1 MKHERRVQMLIRE
14 RLENFDF
21 SNSEQKIVAY
31 ILEKK
36 AAIQEMTTKEIAEAT
51 YTSPST
57 LVRIAHKMNFSGWSD
72 LKEAFLKE
80 EEYLQKYFSE
90 INANLPFQRND
101 TIMSIASKIAALEK
115 ESIDDTLSLITHDD
129 LQQAIQIIRKASY
142 TSLFAVSNNLLITQ
156 EFQHNMSRIKK
167 RVDICALQGE
177 TIFKAHLADP
187 SSCAIIVSYS
197 GETEILNQTIK
208 TLKGNNIPVIAITN
222 IGDNT
227 AARLADCVLRI
238 STREKLYSKIA
249 TFSTDSA
256 IVYLLDVLYSCIFAL
271 DYDANLQL
279 RISTSKM
286 IEAARFSTVDIIKE
300 EDQGPG

>member
-1 MKHERRVQMLIRE
+1 M
-14 RLENFDF
+14 
-21 SNSEQKIVAY
+21 
-31 ILEKK
+31 
-36 AAIQEMTTKEIAEAT
+36 
-51 YTSPST
+51 
-57 LVRIAHKMNFSGWSD
+57 
-72 LKEAFLKE
+72 KE
-80 EEYLQKYFSE
+80 EEYLQKHFSE

-101 TIMSIASKIAALEK
+101 TILSIASKIAALEK

-129 LQQAIQIIRKASY
+129 LQKAIQIIRKSSY

-156 EFQHNMSRIKK
+156 EFQHNMARIKK
-167 RVDICALQGE
+167 RVDICSLQGE

-197 GETEILNQTIK
+197 GETSILNETIQY
-208 TLKGNNIPVIAITN
+208 LKANKIPIIAITN

-227 AARLADCVLRI
+227 TARLADCVLRI
-238 STREKLYSKIA
+238 CTREKLYSKIA

-271 DYDANLQL
+271 DYDTNLQL

-286 IEAARFSTVDIIKE
+286 IEAGRSSTVDIIKE
-300 EDQGPG
+300 EDHVSR